1 MCIRDRMIINSIVFV
16 TLLGGIL
23 YRFVA
28 PKSGRHLNEYANMDQ
43 IESTYSSSDTNEI
56 DREDP
61 EDGETRPLLPV
72 EVEAGYHLHVNA

>member
-1 MCIRDRMIINSIVFV
+1 MIINSIVFV

-23 YRFVA
+23 YRFVVQ
-28 PKSGRHLNEYANMDQ
+28 KSGRHLNEYANMDQ

-56 DREDP
+56 DREDA
-61 EDGETRPLLPV
+61 EDGETRPLLPA